1 MALNTILEEQ
11 TCTGFFDVTG
21 GAGLYIYTIDGTLID
36 GETYRIMWDGVE
48 YVRTASVVEG
58 AGTGVGNFD
67 ILGYG
72 ENTGE
77 PFILG
82 DDGEGIII
90 GTLDS
95 SESHTIGIYQGI
107 EDEPEEPVE
116 PEEPEEPVEPE
127 ENIILK
133 DRNGNDIEYQG
144 IDRIRLRTASG
155 GVKEFVNVKTAEK
168 TVDPDFSNGDIEITA
183 DDGTL
188 ITKVTVEKP
197 DELLPENI
205 RKGTKIAGVTGDFI
219 GDTEEVTVGLDLADG
234 NQTVSPIVDGKVLS
248 KVTITKPETLTPE
261 NIVKDVDIGGVV
273 GTVEIPESV
282 GKSIDLDFSSG
293 DMVVTPES
301 GKAFN
306 QVSIP
311 QPENLIPDNIAEGVD
326 IAGII
331 GTLAAGGGGGAVKI
345 AGGSLTGGSSVKTI
359 THNLGVN
366 PDIFLLWVNMGMS
379 ASTSKSYVWCYMSD
393 VLKQASKF
401 EYNSFYANTSSAGKF
416 GMSTGTF
423 SCTSTT
429 ITASSVSSLASTK
442 YYWIAIGGLT

>member
-36 GETYRIMWDGVE
+36 GETYQIKWDGVE
-48 YVRTASVVEG
+48 YVCTAFPGDEV
-58 AGTGVGNFD
+58 TGVGNKTID
-67 ILGYG
+67 GSG
-72 ENTGE
+72 EDTGE
-77 PFILG
+77 PFLIASDDEGLILA
-82 DDGEGIII
+82 
-90 GTLDS
+90 TLDS
-95 SESHTIGIYQGI
+95 AESHTVGIYQVVAS
-107 EDEPEEPVE
+107 DEPEEPVE
-116 PEEPEEPVEPE
+116 PEEPEE
-127 ENIILK
+127 NIILK
-133 DRNGNDIEYQG
+133 DRNGDDIEYQG

-188 ITKVTVEKP
+188 MTKVTVEKP

-205 RKGTKIAGVTGDFI
+205 RKGMEIAGVTGDFI
-219 GDTEEVTVGLDLADG
+219 GDTEEVTVGLALADG
-234 NQTVSPIVDGKVLS
+234 NQTISPSVDGKVLS
-248 KVTITKPETLTPE
+248 KVTITKPETLTPD

-416 GMSTGTF
+416 GMSNGTF

-429 ITASSVSSLASTK
+429 ITASSVNSLASTK